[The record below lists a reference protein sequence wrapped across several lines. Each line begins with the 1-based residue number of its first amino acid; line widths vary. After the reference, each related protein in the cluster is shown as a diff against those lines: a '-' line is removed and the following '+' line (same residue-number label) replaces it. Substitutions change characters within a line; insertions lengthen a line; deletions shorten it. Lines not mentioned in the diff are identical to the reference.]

1 MHEGT
6 SLPIELFFRHH
17 HLQNRGSAFV
27 NGRTI
32 TRNILW
38 VCLCMCAA
46 TFGLSACSDSN
57 NVSNPEPA
65 APPPL
70 PPPLE
75 ITSTGPFNGT
85 VGQPFM
91 ETVTVRGGTPP
102 YTWSIVTNGAPAQ
115 GLPAPGLALNPSTG
129 EISGT
134 PNTRGITTRTYQVTD
149 TTQPTKTTQREL
161 AISIAPAS
169 STSGVGMAAV
179 TGGPQEAPPTITP
192 FILPNGTVNVAY
204 PTIQLEATGGIPPY
218 TWSVSPALPNG
229 LFFNLLGPGII
240 SGTPLNASTVSAT
253 YTVTVVD
260 SSAPTG
266 QSSKLTRTLTV
277 KAALTIDAGSP
288 SGTPLAAGTVGQPYH
303 ALLSASGATGPGTY
317 TWSIV
322 GNLTPASGLQPLSSS
337 GALSGTPTI
346 PGSFT
351 RTYRVHSEDGAVVT
365 KSLTLN
371 INALLSIDTDNIT
384 LPLPPGHEAQPYG
397 PVAVTASGGIPPYTW
412 SVTPPLPAS
421 LTLNAVTGDLTGTP
435 DAGAVGTTSHQFT
448 LQDSAGQSVKKSL
461 HLTINP

>member
-1 MHEGT
+1 M
-6 SLPIELFFRHH
+6 
-17 HLQNRGSAFV
+17 
-27 NGRTI
+27 NGLTI

-57 NVSNPEPA
+57 NVSNPEPV
-65 APPPL
+65 APPPP
-70 PPPLE
+70 PPPLV
-75 ITSTGPFNGT
+75 ITTGTPITGI
-85 VGQPFM
+85 VGIAFSRQLRA
-91 ETVTVRGGTPP
+91 VGGTPP
-102 YTWSIVTNGAPAQ
+102 YTWSIDGTPPPA
-115 GLPAPGLALNPSTG
+115 PAPGLTMDLAGL
-129 EISGT
+129 ISGT
-134 PNTRGITTRTYQVTD
+134 PTAPSSTVLTYRVTD
-149 TTQPTKTTQREL
+149 NTGGSTPKDLTIT
-161 AISIAPAS
+161 IGIPPDVAS
-169 STSGVGMAAV
+169 SASAAGVTSI
-179 TGGPQEAPPTITP
+179 TGGPQASPTITP
-192 FILPNGTVNVAY
+192 LTLPNGTVNVAY
-204 PTIQLEATGGIPPY
+204 PTIQVEATGGIPPY

-240 SGTPLNASTVSAT
+240 SGTPLNASTVPAT
-253 YTVTVVD
+253 YTMTVMD

-266 QSSKLTRTLTV
+266 QSSKLTRILTIS
-277 KAALTIDAGSP
+277 AALTIDAGSP

-303 ALLSASGATGPGTY
+303 ALLSASGAMGPGTY

-351 RTYRVHSEDGAVVT
+351 RTYRVQSEDGAVVT

-371 INALLSIDTDNIT
+371 INAILSIDTDNIT

-421 LTLNAVTGDLTGTP
+421 LALNSLTGEMTGTLG
-435 DAGAVGTTSHQFT
+435 AGSVGTTTHMFT
-448 LQDSAGQSVKKSL
+448 VLDSASQSIKKSV
-461 HLTINP
+461 HLTVNP